1 MKFVV
6 ILLSIYAFLESTS
19 YGIYE
24 YQENQNKIRWNKYFY
39 TIFHRTSSPY
49 IQYFNLI

>member
-1 MKFVV
+1 MNLVV

-24 YQENQNKIRWNKYFY
+24 YRRKGNKIRRSKYFY
-39 TIFHRTSSPY
+39 TCHSPD
-49 IQYFNLI
+49 